1 MKYFLYIICL
11 CLFISCNNSRNTQEF
26 MSISKGKYLFNS
38 NESIEVYFKDDILK
52 LTWRGK
58 NLTPIKVNDSSFYV
72 KEMNEKLIFIS
83 IPDIYIELEEKR
95 EHKGE
100 KFYFK
105 KLSQGEKTAFEYFK
119 NEEYTKALNAY
130 IKIQQNDSLDLTID
144 LYRLNRMGYN
154 YMRVNKI
161 SQAKEI
167 FKINIVL
174 YPKNSLV
181 YDSMGDAFKKE
192 KDTLKAIEFYKK
204 SLAIN
209 PENKNSLK
217 NLKKLKRIQN
227 RD

>member
-11 CLFISCNNSRNTQEF
+11 CLFISCNNSRNTDEF

-130 IKIQQNDSLDLTID
+130 IKIQQNDSLDLAID
-144 LYRLNRMGYN
+144 LFRLNRMGYK
-154 YMRVNKI
+154 YMRANKI
-161 SQAKEI
+161 AEAKEL
-167 FKINIVL
+167 FLINIAL
-174 YPKNSLV
+174 YPNKSLV
-181 YDSMGDAFKKE
+181 YDSLGDAFKKE
-192 KDTLKAIEFYKK
+192 KDTVKAIEYYNK

-209 PENKNSLK
+209 PENRNSLT
-217 NLKKLKRIQN
+217 NLKKLKRIQK
-227 RD
+227 

>member
-83 IPDIYIELEEKR
+83 IPEIYIELEEKR

-105 KLSQGEKTAFEYFK
+105 KLSQGENTAFEYFK

>member
-130 IKIQQNDSLDLTID
+130 IKIQQNDSLDLAID
-144 LYRLNRMGYN
+144 LFRLNRMGYN
-154 YMRVNKI
+154 YIRANKI

-167 FKINIVL
+167 FKINIAL
-174 YPKNSLV
+174 YQKKSLV

-209 PENKNSLK
+209 PENNNSLK
-217 NLKKLKRIQN
+217 NLKRIQK
-227 RD
+227 

>member
-1 MKYFLYIICL
+1 
-11 CLFISCNNSRNTQEF
+11 
-26 MSISKGKYLFNS
+26 
-38 NESIEVYFKDDILK
+38 
-52 LTWRGK
+52 
-58 NLTPIKVNDSSFYV
+58 
-72 KEMNEKLIFIS
+72 
-83 IPDIYIELEEKR
+83 
-95 EHKGE
+95 
-100 KFYFK
+100 
-105 KLSQGEKTAFEYFK
+105 
-119 NEEYTKALNAY
+119 
-130 IKIQQNDSLDLTID
+130 
-144 LYRLNRMGYN
+144 
-154 YMRVNKI
+154 MRVNKI

>member
-1 MKYFLYIICL
+1 M
-11 CLFISCNNSRNTQEF
+11 FISCNNSRNTQEF

-83 IPDIYIELEEKR
+83 IPEIYIELEEKR

-105 KLSQGEKTAFEYFK
+105 KLSQGENTAFEYFK

>member
-1 MKYFLYIICL
+1 MKYFLYITCL

-83 IPDIYIELEEKR
+83 IPEIYIELEEKR

-105 KLSQGEKTAFEYFK
+105 KLSQGENTAFEYFK